1 MSAQGAQGAQTETVA
16 TLAPRRKSLRQ
27 RLPRGW
33 PLLTVYL
40 VIIGV
45 FVVTGVFADWIA
57 PHDPTDQTLI
67 ARLQG
72 PVWQEDGSYEHI
84 LGTDGLG
91 RDTFSRLIKGSQT
104 SLLVIAT
111 VIPGSL
117 VLGTAVGLL
126 AGWRRGAFDSFS
138 MRLVEV
144 QLAFPALLFA
154 LLIAAML
161 GPSLRNVVVI
171 LIVFLWAPYARLVRA
186 EVLSLREREFVV
198 AARTLGA
205 SDLRVMTRHLLP
217 NVVNSVVILAT
228 LNVSTVIIAEASL
241 SFLGAGAGPETISW
255 GKMVA
260 EGRDLLKIRFWLT
273 GFPGITIMIVALV
286 GNLLGDW
293 LRDYLDP
300 QLRNIQ

>member
-1 MSAQGAQGAQTETVA
+1 MSAQRVPLDDAFGNL
-16 TLAPRRKSLRQ
+16 LARRRSWTR

-40 VIIGV
+40 VLIGI
-45 FVVTGVFADWIA
+45 FVIAGIFADLIA
-57 PHDPTDQTLI
+57 PHDPTDQNLI
-67 ARLQG
+67 NRLQG
-72 PVWQEDGSYEHI
+72 PVWQEDGASEHF

-91 RDTFSRLIKGSQT
+91 RDTLSRLIKGSQT

-117 VLGTAVGLL
+117 ILGTAAGLL
-126 AGWRRGAFDSFS
+126 AGWRRGAFDSFA

-161 GPSLRNVVVI
+161 GPSLRNVIVI

-205 SDLRVMTRHLLP
+205 TDLRVMIQHLLP

-300 QLRNIQ
+300 QLRNVQ

>member
-1 MSAQGAQGAQTETVA
+1 MSAQGASVGDAFGGLPA
-16 TLAPRRKSLRQ
+16 RQ
-27 RLPRGW
+27 RSWTRRLPRGW

-40 VIIGV
+40 VLIGI
-45 FVVTGVFADWIA
+45 FVIAGIFADLIA
-57 PHDPTDQTLI
+57 PHDPTDQNLI
-67 ARLQG
+67 SRLQG
-72 PVWQEDGSYEHI
+72 PVWQEDGASEHF

-91 RDTFSRLIKGSQT
+91 RDTLSRLIKGSQT

-117 VLGTAVGLL
+117 ILGTAVGLL
-126 AGWRRGAFDSFS
+126 AGWRRGAADSFA

-161 GPSLRNVVVI
+161 GPSLRNVIVI

-205 SDLRVMTRHLLP
+205 TDLRIMIQHLLP

>member
-1 MSAQGAQGAQTETVA
+1 MSSQDIPATEPLGGL
-16 TLAPRRKSLRQ
+16 LARRRSLVR

-33 PLLTVYL
+33 PLLSVYL
-40 VIIGV
+40 LIIGV
-45 FVVTGVFADWIA
+45 FVVCGIFADWIV
-57 PHDPTDQTLI
+57 PHDPTDQSLVN
-67 ARLQG
+67 RLQD
-72 PVWQEDGSYEHI
+72 PIWQEGGTSEHL

-104 SLLVIAT
+104 SLLVIVT
-111 VIPGSL
+111 IIPGSL
-117 VLGTAVGLL
+117 VLGTAIGLV
-126 AGWRRGAFDSFS
+126 AGWRRGLFDPFA

-144 QLAFPALLFA
+144 QLAFPAFLFA

-171 LIVFLWAPYARLVRA
+171 LILFLWAPYARLVRA

-205 SDLRVMTRHLLP
+205 NDLRIMTQHLLP

-273 GFPGITIMIVALV
+273 GFPGITIMVLALV

-300 QLRNIQ
+300 QLRKVQ

>member
-1 MSAQGAQGAQTETVA
+1 MSAARVQPDEALGRLFA
-16 TLAPRRKSLRQ
+16 RRRSWSR

-33 PLLTVYL
+33 PLLTLYL
-40 VIIGV
+40 AVIAI
-45 FVVTGVFADWIA
+45 FVVAGLFADLIT
-57 PHDPTDQTLI
+57 PHDPTDQNLVS
-67 ARLQG
+67 RLQD
-72 PVWQEDGSYEHI
+72 PIWQEGGTSEHL

-91 RDTFSRLIKGSQT
+91 RDTLSRLIKGSQT

-117 VLGTAVGLL
+117 VLGTAAGLL
-126 AGWRRGAFDSFS
+126 AGWRRGAFDSFA

-205 SDLRVMTRHLLP
+205 SDLRVMVRHLLP

-255 GKMVA
+255 GKMVS

-273 GFPGITIMIVALV
+273 GFPGITIMILALV

-293 LRDYLDP
+293 MRDFLDP

>member
-1 MSAQGAQGAQTETVA
+1 M
-16 TLAPRRKSLRQ
+16 
-27 RLPRGW
+27 
-33 PLLTVYL
+33 
-40 VIIGV
+40 
-45 FVVTGVFADWIA
+45 
-57 PHDPTDQTLI
+57 
-67 ARLQG
+67 
-72 PVWQEDGSYEHI
+72 
-84 LGTDGLG
+84 
-91 RDTFSRLIKGSQT
+91 
-104 SLLVIAT
+104 
-111 VIPGSL
+111 
-117 VLGTAVGLL
+117 
-126 AGWRRGAFDSFS
+126 
-138 MRLVEV
+138 
-144 QLAFPALLFA
+144 
-154 LLIAAML
+154 
-161 GPSLRNVVVI
+161 
-171 LIVFLWAPYARLVRA
+171 FLWAPYARLVRA

-205 SDLRVMTRHLLP
+205 TDLRVMVQHLLP

>member
-1 MSAQGAQGAQTETVA
+1 MTARSADPSES
-16 TLAPRRKSLRQ
+16 LALASERRCLLLR

-33 PLLTVYL
+33 PLLSLYL
-40 VIIGV
+40 LIVGM
-45 FVVTGVFADWIA
+45 FVFAGIFADLIT
-57 PHDPTDQTLI
+57 PHDPTKQALVN
-67 ARLQG
+67 RLAD
-72 PVWQEDGSYEHI
+72 PAWQAGGDSTHI
-84 LGTDGLG
+84 FGTDGLG

-104 SLLVIAT
+104 SLLVIVT

-117 VLGTAVGLL
+117 ILGTAIGLL

-186 EVLSLREREFVV
+186 EVLSLREREFIL
-198 AARTLGA
+198 AARTIGA
-205 SDLRVMTRHLLP
+205 SDFRLMMRHLLP
-217 NVVNSVVILAT
+217 SVINSVVILAT

-241 SFLGAGAGPETISW
+241 SFLGAGVGPETISW

-273 GFPGITIMIVALV
+273 GIPGITIMIIALV

-293 LRDYLDP
+293 LRDTLDP
-300 QLRNIQ
+300 QLRRRAR

>member
-1 MSAQGAQGAQTETVA
+1 MSLDTAEASGGVA
-16 TLAPRRKSLRQ
+16 AAVSRRRPLRQ

-33 PLLTVYL
+33 PLLLLYL
-40 VIIGV
+40 TIVGV
-45 FVVTGVFADWIA
+45 FVFAGIFADWIT
-57 PHDPTDQTLI
+57 PHDPTDQTLVN
-67 ARLQG
+67 RLAD
-72 PVWQEDGSYEHI
+72 PVWQAEGSWQHV

-104 SLLVIAT
+104 SLIVIAT
-111 VIPGSL
+111 AIPGSL
-117 VLGTAVGLL
+117 VLGTAIGLL
-126 AGWRRGAFDSFS
+126 AGWRRGLFDSFA

-161 GPSLRNVVVI
+161 GPSLRNVIVI

-186 EVLSLREREFVV
+186 EVLSLREREFIL
-198 AARTLGA
+198 AARTIGA
-205 SDLRVMTRHLLP
+205 SDFRLMTRHLLP
-217 NVVNSVVILAT
+217 SVVNSITILAT
-228 LNVSTVIIAEASL
+228 LNISIVIIAEASL
-241 SFLGAGAGPETISW
+241 SFLGAGVGPETISW
-255 GKMVA
+255 GKMVS

-273 GFPGITIMIVALV
+273 GVPGITIMVVALV

-300 QLRNIQ
+300 TLRNVQ

>member
-1 MSAQGAQGAQTETVA
+1 MSAQGAQGAQAETVA
-16 TLAPRRKSLRQ
+16 ALAPRRKSWRQ

-40 VIIGV
+40 AIIGV
-45 FVVTGVFADWIA
+45 FVVAGVFADWIA

-72 PVWQEDGSYEHI
+72 PVWQEDGSYEHV

-198 AARTLGA
+198 AARTLGV

>member
-1 MSAQGAQGAQTETVA
+1 MSAQGASVDDAFGGL
-16 TLAPRRKSLRQ
+16 LARQRRWTR

-33 PLLTVYL
+33 PLLSVYL
-40 VIIGV
+40 VLIGI
-45 FVVTGVFADWIA
+45 FVIAGVFADLIA
-57 PHDPTDQTLI
+57 PHDPTDQNLI
-67 ARLQG
+67 SRLQG
-72 PVWQEDGSYEHI
+72 PVWQEDGTSEHF

-91 RDTFSRLIKGSQT
+91 RDTLSRLIKGSQT

-117 VLGTAVGLL
+117 ILGTAAGLL
-126 AGWRRGAFDSFS
+126 AGWRRGASDSFA

-154 LLIAAML
+154 LLIAGML
-161 GPSLRNVVVI
+161 GPSLRNVIVI

-205 SDLRVMTRHLLP
+205 SDLRIMVQHLLP

>member
-1 MSAQGAQGAQTETVA
+1 MSLDTAEASGGVA
-16 TLAPRRKSLRQ
+16 AAVSRRRPLRQ

-33 PLLTVYL
+33 PLLLIYL
-40 VIIGV
+40 TIVGV
-45 FVVTGVFADWIA
+45 FVFAGIFADWIT
-57 PHDPTDQTLI
+57 PHDPTDQTLVN
-67 ARLQG
+67 RLAD
-72 PVWQEDGSYEHI
+72 PVWQAEGSWQHV

-104 SLLVIAT
+104 SLIVIAT
-111 VIPGSL
+111 AIPGSL
-117 VLGTAVGLL
+117 VLGTAIGLL
-126 AGWRRGAFDSFS
+126 AGWRRGLFDSFA

-161 GPSLRNVVVI
+161 GPSLRNVIVI

-186 EVLSLREREFVV
+186 EVLSLREREFIL
-198 AARTLGA
+198 AARTIGA
-205 SDLRVMTRHLLP
+205 SDFRLMTRHLLP
-217 NVVNSVVILAT
+217 SVVNSITILAT
-228 LNVSTVIIAEASL
+228 LNISIVIIAEASL
-241 SFLGAGAGPETISW
+241 SFLGAGVGPETISW
-255 GKMVA
+255 GKMVS

-273 GFPGITIMIVALV
+273 GVPGITIMIVALV

-300 QLRNIQ
+300 TLRNVQ

>member
-1 MSAQGAQGAQTETVA
+1 MSAQGAQAETVA
-16 TLAPRRKSLRQ
+16 ALAPRRKSWRQ

-40 VIIGV
+40 AIIGV
-45 FVVTGVFADWIA
+45 FVVAGVFADWIA

-117 VLGTAVGLL
+117 MLGTAVGLL

-260 EGRDLLKIRFWLT
+260 EGRDLLKIRCWLT

>member
-1 MSAQGAQGAQTETVA
+1 MSAQSVRTDTPGA
-16 TLAPRRKSLRQ
+16 LISRRRGWMS

-33 PLLTVYL
+33 PLLTLYL
-40 VIIGV
+40 AIIGV
-45 FVVTGVFADWIA
+45 FVVAGIFADWIA
-57 PHDPTDQTLI
+57 PHDPTDQTLVN
-67 ARLQG
+67 RLQG
-72 PVWQEDGSYEHI
+72 PVWQEDGAYEHI

-126 AGWRRGAFDSFS
+126 AGWRRGAFDSFA

-161 GPSLRNVVVI
+161 GPSLRNVIVI

-186 EVLSLREREFVV
+186 EALSLREREFVV

-255 GKMVA
+255 GKMVS

-293 LRDYLDP
+293 LRDFLDP
-300 QLRNIQ
+300 QLRNVQ

>member
-1 MSAQGAQGAQTETVA
+1 MSAQGASAGDAFGGLPARQ
-16 TLAPRRKSLRQ
+16 RRWTR

-40 VIIGV
+40 VLIGI
-45 FVVTGVFADWIA
+45 FVIAGIFADLIA
-57 PHDPTDQTLI
+57 PHDPTDQNLI
-67 ARLQG
+67 SRLQG
-72 PVWQEDGSYEHI
+72 PVWQEDGASEHF

-91 RDTFSRLIKGSQT
+91 RDTLSRLIKGSQT

-117 VLGTAVGLL
+117 ILGTAVGLL
-126 AGWRRGAFDSFS
+126 AGWRRGAADSFA

-161 GPSLRNVVVI
+161 GPSLRNVIVI

-205 SDLRVMTRHLLP
+205 TDLRIMIQHLLP